1 MSGFSFVPLSRTL
14 PYWPS
19 ALFGPPPSWLD
30 EVGVTDFTIVS
41 SASLTEATG
50 TVAWLREIELKVPAF
65 DSLSLAFL
73 STDGFTQV
81 PFALRMDP
89 DFLLSL
95 TDLTATLRLRSD
107 LLKPVHLDATNTW
120 VATLDGNGFA
130 VPAELTLSGVAMSMT
145 ADGDIDVTYP
155 NGAPNLSLQPLML
168 GDSGIVL
175 EMSDIAVYLSRTQTP
190 DGFKGITAASAT
202 LHLSGVFDVQGAPD
216 TVVFTDLRIG
226 ASGFSG
232 SIEAAWTANV
242 NPNTTAIT
250 GSGAGRLFGVNFG
263 IKSLSLTLVQNVPTG
278 ASIKGVMILPF
289 FDRPVDV
296 DIGIAS
302 DGTLTV
308 GLEAAGGLVTLSIPT
323 AANPVLEIELDSL
336 EFEVED
342 GKLTTTLSGQ
352 LTPKYGGLD
361 WPSFDVK
368 ALKIDSEGN
377 VELSGGWL
385 DLPKQYSLDFHGFK
399 VEITKFGYGRNDNGS
414 KWIGFSGGVE
424 LVKGLPA
431 GASVD
436 GLRITADDDWS
447 NPRFSFD
454 GVGVE
459 LEIPGVFQFKGE
471 VAFREIDDGNGGQ
484 VRRFDGDITLKL
496 EAIDLKIDGTIV
508 AGSAPGYNFFAIYV
522 AADLPVGFPVGPSGI
537 ALYGVAGLLALQ
549 MAPNKAP
556 EQPWYGFGPD
566 EDGWYDEDPRGI
578 EKLADKWTNVRDSR
592 AFGAGVTL
600 GTLSDNGYTFNG
612 QVLLALVLPGPVVML
627 QGAANV
633 LTERASLSDDAMFKT
648 LAVFDK
654 PAGNILFGVDASYK
668 YSDPDGKLIKIN
680 GSLEAYYS
688 FNDQSDWHLYLG
700 KDEPRSSRIQA
711 RVLNL
716 FDANAYFMLDSDQ
729 LAMGSWIGFDKGWQF
744 GPLSVT
750 LQAWMENNALISFK
764 PLHLHGDLWVHGS
777 VDLKVF
783 KFGAGLSV
791 DARIE
796 ADVFQPMHLL
806 GDFRVAIRLPRPF
819 KSISADVRLEWGPQP
834 AQPPTPIVLKEVA
847 IEHLKSSAKWSMPS
861 GVLVVPQYD
870 DGNGFLSTASLATG
884 DLTPQAA
891 RAMLASGLEYPVVP
905 MDCRP
910 SVAFGRNVW
919 DRALVGTLPQPPN
932 PGWEMIGDPAQN
944 QGPARV
950 QYSVEAVS
958 LEKYDGAAWQA
969 IATADGN
976 VGGSGPLFGSWQVTT
991 NVGGGAG
998 PAQNKLLLW
1007 SKSGYD
1013 LYRNTGVS
1021 ALAQLSGAF
1030 GDFPCLTAPEPEE
1043 VCLTFN
1049 QLSASEQFRATFV
1062 HPANA
1067 DVSFGLAAP
1076 GQVKPGGM
1084 FFPDLPGYFTV
1095 QPPPASTG
1103 TSQMLCPISPVGIA
1117 GIWIAFAQ
1125 PVGNV
1130 RVVAV
1135 SPGGGQISAWVTD
1148 AAGIRSGPYALIGGT
1163 VTLPLPDVR
1172 RVTLTAEPEAS
1183 GVCLAR
1189 ICFLMMPSQSVLDA
1203 YADMAAHSA
1212 MAQAHWS
1219 DQGNVLEPF
1228 TDYRLLVRTGANM
1241 VATDGAFSAFSQPL
1255 QYAYFQT
1262 GGPPGIGR
1270 LSVPIA
1276 SDAANFDSG
1285 LNDLS
1290 RYVRQTVPPTVPG
1303 PGQPPLSPRPVYCGY
1318 DVSVDFNEN
1327 YVSLMYGLAG
1337 RDLNL
1342 LLYDANNRA
1351 VRDSAGSL
1359 AVSDNGWGVRAETTF
1374 SATDEAW
1381 LVSLNGSNCIA
1392 PLDAAAVPHDE
1403 SLAAPYVELKP
1414 DTRHEARLMPSLLR
1428 ESFGTYVVGTAAA
1441 EASGPNGHFG
1451 RWQVQDLGSGP
1462 SLWRVEVVPGGG
1474 DAQRLTQHASI
1485 GPVSLIGAATI
1496 PGGTFLVLGPNAAID
1511 TADASQPAYWGDCR
1525 VSLWARTGPAN
1536 VAGVGFRFSS
1546 SSGYLFTLDGPTR
1559 NLLRFDGTGTTLL
1572 GSVPASHSANQDYR
1586 IVVEAIGA
1594 SIRVSV
1600 DDTLIFDVVDTAAP
1614 SLSQGGV
1621 ALYSSGGPG
1630 AAFSDLQVQDFSR
1643 NARPVYSFSFTTSP
1657 YLNFRH
1663 HLHSFNDGCW
1673 RTDAGLLS
1681 QADLQTLAL
1690 KGVTD
1695 IAATPTAGEGLAFET
1710 LVLDVLGSRAAQ
1722 DSPRVEIHRVER
1734 SGSVV
1739 CLLVRGPQP
1748 FGFSRNELELLQAM
1762 AETPT
1767 SIFPL
1772 GVKLERATVNAL
1784 SPDQEAITLLLR
1796 EPLDLSGYRIELR
1809 SPPQT
1814 VSPIVP
1820 LEDPAG
1826 TWTTI
1831 YDFPQQTAVLPA
1843 GHRAVIWSCSPDAA
1857 PPSLPKNVAF
1867 FRAADGQP
1875 EVLALDLG
1883 VVDLRLVHPDGS
1895 VVHARRFLKDGD
1907 YSPLGGC
1914 TVLRKLDETAFA
1926 IFPVSGQTFGP
1937 ASYRLG
1943 MSYRRDNVA
1952 FDAAS
1957 PILREAGD
1965 ATTEHAFLDFSWT
1978 PFI

>member
-1 MSGFSFVPLSRTL
+1 MPNPSGFVPVSRL
-14 PYWPS
+14 IPWPQQFAKPADAS
-19 ALFGPPPSWLD
+19 ALD
-30 EVGVTDFTIVS
+30 RIGVTAFNS
-41 SASLTEATG
+41 HGLPSGRSA
-50 TVAWLREIELKVPAF
+50 
-65 DSLSLAFL
+65 
-73 STDGFTQV
+73 
-81 PFALRMDP
+81 
-89 DFLLSL
+89 
-95 TDLTATLRLRSD
+95 LTATIGLIREVEFGIPGLDGFSVVFGASVQTAAAGLAAEFDVEVELGLPLAAKLLDVAVTLRMKQA
-107 LLKPVHLDATNTW
+107 LLKPVHLDAGGKW
-120 VATLDGNGFA
+120 A
-130 VPAELTLSGVAMSMT
+130 LTLGSDGQPLPFEIGLTGLTVAVDS
-145 ADGDIDVTYP
+145 DGD
-155 NGAPNLSLQPLML
+155 
-168 GDSGIVL
+168 
-175 EMSDIAVYLSRTQTP
+175 
-190 DGFKGITAASAT
+190 
-202 LHLSGVFDVQGAPD
+202 FDLTFAQGAPGI
-216 TVVFTDLRIG
+216 VIG
-226 ASGFSG
+226 AFMVADSGVVVEADQPIQICLSRKSTPPAGAPPGFRGVHIPHAKIHLPGLSLGSTPVGLEFNDCLIGSGGFSG
-232 SIEAAWTANV
+232 HVAANFALAGDLLGVDFVLTHVGLTFDQSIPVASDVRGT
-242 NPNTTAIT
+242 
-250 GSGAGRLFGVNFG
+250 
-263 IKSLSLTLVQNVPTG
+263 LT
-278 ASIKGVMILPF
+278 LPF
-289 FDRPVDV
+289 FEQPVDV
-296 DIGIAS
+296 EIGIGRGGELSVGIDSS
-302 DGTLTV
+302 DALATLT
-308 GLEAAGGLVTLSIPT
+308 IPQ
-323 AANPVLEIELDSL
+323 VLEIELDSVAFAAAHGL
-336 EFEVED
+336 LSVTLS
-342 GKLTTTLSGQ
+342 GKLTPTC
-352 LTPKYGGLD
+352 GGLD

-368 ALKIDSEGN
+368 ALEIDSKGN

-459 LEIPGVFQFKGE
+459 LEIPGVLQFKGE

-484 VRRFDGDITLKL
+484 IRRFDGDITLKL
-496 EAIDLKIDGTIV
+496 DAIDLKIDGTIV

-549 MAPNKAP
+549 MAPDKAP

-668 YSDPDGKLIKIN
+668 YSGPDGKLIKIN

-834 AQPPTPIVLKEVA
+834 AQPPTPIVLKDVA
-847 IEHLKSSAKWSMPS
+847 IEHLKSSAKWSMPL
-861 GVLVVPQYD
+861 GVLVMPQYD
-870 DGNGFLSTASLATG
+870 DGNGFLSTDSLPTG

-891 RAMLASGLEYPVVP
+891 RAMLAPEFEYPVVP

-919 DRALVGTLPQPPN
+919 DRALVGTLPQPPT

-944 QGPARV
+944 EGPARV
-950 QYSVEAVS
+950 QYSLEAVS

-969 IATADGN
+969 IATANGN

-1021 ALAQLSGAF
+1021 ALAQLAGAF

-1043 VCLTFN
+1043 VCLNFN
-1049 QLSASEQFRATFV
+1049 QLSASERFRATFV

-1067 DVSFGLAAP
+1067 DVSFGLAGP

-1084 FFPDLPGYFTV
+1084 FFPDLPGLFTV
-1095 QPPPASTG
+1095 QQAPASTG
-1103 TSQMLCPISPVGIA
+1103 TSQMLFPISPVALA

-1125 PVGNV
+1125 PVSNV
-1130 RVVAV
+1130 RIVAV

-1172 RVTLTAEPEAS
+1172 RVTLTSEPRAS

-1189 ICFLMMPSQSVLDA
+1189 ICSLMMPNQSVLDA
-1203 YADMAAHSA
+1203 YADMAAHGE

-1241 VATDGAFSAFSQPL
+1241 VATDGAFGAFLQPL

-1276 SDAANFDSG
+1276 NDAANFDSG

-1318 DVSVDFNEN
+1318 DVGVDFNEN

-1337 RDLNL
+1337 RDLSL

-1359 AVSDNGWGVRAETTF
+1359 AVSDNGWGVRAEMTF
-1374 SATDEAW
+1374 AATDQAW

-1392 PLDAAAVPHDE
+1392 PLEAAGILHDE

-1428 ESFGTYVVGTAAA
+1428 ETFGAYVVGTAAA
-1441 EASGPNGHFG
+1441 EASGPSGHFG
-1451 RWQVQDLGSGP
+1451 RWQVQDLGAGSP

-1485 GPVSLIGAATI
+1485 GPASLIGATTI

-1511 TADASQPAYWGDCR
+1511 TADASQPAHWGDCR
-1525 VSLWARTGPAN
+1525 MSLWARTGPAN
-1536 VAGVGFRFSS
+1536 VAGAGFRFSG

-1559 NLLRFDGTGTTLL
+1559 NLLRFDGMGTMLL
-1572 GSVPASHSANQDYR
+1572 GSVPTSHSANQDYH

-1621 ALYSSGGPG
+1621 ALFSTGGPG

-1681 QADLQTLAL
+1681 LVDLQNLAL

-1695 IAATPTAGEGLAFET
+1695 IAAAPTAEEGLAFEV

-1722 DSPRVEIHRVER
+1722 DSSRVEIYRVER
-1734 SGSVV
+1734 AGSVV
-1739 CLLVRGPQP
+1739 CFLVRGPQP
-1748 FGFSRNELELLQAM
+1748 FGFSRNELDLLQAA

-1772 GVKLERATVNAL
+1772 QVKLERVTVNAL
-1784 SPDQEAITLLLR
+1784 SPDGESITLLLR

-1814 VSPIVP
+1814 LSPIMP

-1831 YDFPQQTAVLPA
+1831 FDFPQQTASLPA
-1843 GHRAVIWSCSPDAA
+1843 GHRAVVWSCSPNAA
-1857 PPSLPKNVAF
+1857 PPSSPKSVAF
-1867 FRAADGQP
+1867 FRVADGQP

-1895 VVHARRFLKDGD
+1895 VVHARRFLKDSD

-1926 IFPVSGQTFGP
+1926 IFPGSGQTFGP

-1943 MSYRRDNVA
+1943 MNYRRDNVA
-1952 FDAAS
+1952 SDAAS

-1965 ATTEHAFLDFSWT
+1965 ATNEHAFLDFSWT